1 MERILPAYPLWVI
14 DPLFSVWAKTEAL
27 NGDDTVFWTGQS
39 KRACGFVRWNG
50 KTYCFMGRYGGAL
63 PLEQTDVRVSA
74 FSTDYTFRGEGF
86 TLGVRFVSPLLPDD
100 LKTLACP
107 VCYTDYEVRAEGELP
122 ADFSVALMLDEEFC
136 YNGERA
142 AVAGGVL
149 PLKGTKPRTS
159 RVRATSC
166 FRIRA
171 TSARPIGGIYTSP
184 PKRAGS
190 SANRRSTATCGMAK
204 RRTCAKTANGSA
216 CSA

>member
-149 PLKGTKPRTS
+149 PLKGYEAAYFT
-159 RVRATSC
+159 RARNLVLSD
-166 FRIRA
+166 
-171 TSARPIGGIYTSP
+171 TSAS
-184 PKRAGS
+184 KS
-190 SANRRSTATCGMAK
+190 SLKAF
-204 RRTCAKTANGSA
+204 NGSV
-216 CSA
+216 